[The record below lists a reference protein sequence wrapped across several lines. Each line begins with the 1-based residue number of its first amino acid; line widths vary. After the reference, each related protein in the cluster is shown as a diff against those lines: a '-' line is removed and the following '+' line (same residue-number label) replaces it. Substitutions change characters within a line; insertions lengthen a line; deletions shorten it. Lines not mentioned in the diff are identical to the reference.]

1 MTHVTKPINR
11 EYPARPGGR
20 PLIVTLHP
28 GGLIEMREKRIGRSY
43 AIGAHELF
51 TRLIMEQG
59 RKKS

>member
-1 MTHVTKPINR
+1 MTPVTKPISR

-28 GGLIEMREKRIGRSY
+28 GGLIELREKRIGRSY

-51 TRLIMEQG
+51 NRLIWEQKKG
-59 RKKS
+59 RA